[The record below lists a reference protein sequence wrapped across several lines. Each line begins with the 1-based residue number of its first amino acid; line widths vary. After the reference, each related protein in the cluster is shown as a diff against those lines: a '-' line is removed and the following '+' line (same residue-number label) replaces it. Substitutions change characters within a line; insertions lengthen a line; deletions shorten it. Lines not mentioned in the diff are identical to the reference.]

1 MPNPSV
7 TDVCGGQIEV
17 KRRKRRR
24 GGGIEREEG
33 EDSSLRRPKWE
44 TNPI

>member
-1 MPNPSV
+1 M

-17 KRRKRRR
+17 KRRKRRRRRRR